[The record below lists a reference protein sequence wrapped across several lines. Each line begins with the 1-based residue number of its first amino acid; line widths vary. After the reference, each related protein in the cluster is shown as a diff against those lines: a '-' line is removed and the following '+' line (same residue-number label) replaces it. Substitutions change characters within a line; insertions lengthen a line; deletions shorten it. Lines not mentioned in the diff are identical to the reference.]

1 MGIGDLDL
9 MTALKTR
16 MRWHQARQRVIAEN
30 VANADTPRYRAKDLA
45 EPVLP
50 TGGRGATSSGGAALG
65 GVASGGMSAG
75 RVRTPAVTLAVT
87 SSGHMGG
94 GAGTGGFKATGNGD
108 FEVRPSGN
116 AVDLEEQM
124 TKSAEN
130 QMDYQTAASLYQQ
143 SLGLLRVALGRK

>member
-1 MGIGDLDL
+1 MGIGDVTL
-9 MTALKTR
+9 MDALKTR

-30 VANADTPRYRAKDLA
+30 VANADSPGYRAKDLA
-45 EPVLP
+45 EPTLP
-50 TGGRGATSSGGAALG
+50 PAAMAAASGASSGQ
-65 GVASGGMSAG
+65 
-75 RVRTPAVTLAVT
+75 VRAPAVALAVT
-87 SSGHMGG
+87 SSGHMAGSG
-94 GAGTGGFKATGNGD
+94 GTGGFKTAGKGD

-130 QMDYQTAASLYQQ
+130 QLDYQTAASLYQQ

>member
-1 MGIGDLDL
+1 MGIGDVTL
-9 MTALKTR
+9 MDALKTR

-30 VANADTPRYRAKDLA
+30 VANADSPGYRAKDLA
-45 EPVLP
+45 EPTLP
-50 TGGRGATSSGGAALG
+50 AAATAASGASSGQ
-65 GVASGGMSAG
+65 
-75 RVRTPAVTLAVT
+75 VRAPAVALAVT
-87 SSGHMGG
+87 SSGHMAGSG
-94 GAGTGGFKATGNGD
+94 GTGGFKTVGKGD

-130 QMDYQTAASLYQQ
+130 QLDYQTAASLYQQ